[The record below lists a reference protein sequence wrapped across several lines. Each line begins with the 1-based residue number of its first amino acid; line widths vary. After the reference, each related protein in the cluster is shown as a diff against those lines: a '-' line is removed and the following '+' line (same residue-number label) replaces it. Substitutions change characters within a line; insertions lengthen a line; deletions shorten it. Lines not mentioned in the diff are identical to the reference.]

1 MGTWSDEARVLHSR
15 VAWVDMRRQLRLDK
29 PSGQALLVLMTLLTL
44 AAGSCLFDGDE
55 MDHVSVDLCQALA
68 LFSTAV
74 VVLAATRI
82 QLLSADPRPGTYA
95 ASVRRL
101 DPPPKRSPLS

>member
-1 MGTWSDEARVLHSR
+1 
-15 VAWVDMRRQLRLDK
+15 
-29 PSGQALLVLMTLLTL
+29 MTLLTL

-74 VVLAATRI
+74 VVLAAARI
-82 QLLSADPRPGTYA
+82 QLLAADPRPGTYT

-101 DPPPKRSPLS
+101 DPPPKLSSLS

>member
-1 MGTWSDEARVLHSR
+1 MLQPR
-15 VAWVDMRRQLRLDK
+15 VAWVDMRRQLRLDR

-74 VVLAATRI
+74 VVLAAARI

-101 DPPPKRSPLS
+101 DPPPKRSLLS